1 MNPITVTAS
10 AEHSIKPPS
19 LSRHLRSGATSHQTN
34 LVAGT
39 QFPRRFC
46 AAIIAS
52 VANLNL
58 GNLLRFGNRDVEA
71 EAAFSAATRVDPNFA
86 DAWYNLSDLFDQQGR
101 VEAAIECLRMTVKIL
116 PDYVD
121 AMFNIALLPQRTNQY
136 AGAADFWPRYI
147 AIDRH
152 SEWAARAR
160 RSL

>member
-1 MNPITVTAS
+1 MRRHRLISAICFGSVTETS
-10 AEHSIKPPS
+10 RPKPHS
-19 LSRHLRSGATSHQTN
+19 R
-34 LVAGT
+34 
-39 QFPRRFC
+39 PR
-46 AAIIAS
+46 
-52 VANLNL
+52 
-58 GNLLRFGNRDVEA
+58 
-71 EAAFSAATRVDPNFA
+71 RVDPNFA